1 MPTEL
6 QFSYGQWPSSGIG
19 VDDIDILSNVESQY
33 NFKIKRHSR
42 MSRQPTNIV
51 RNDMIVASIDIV
63 STRKETISNNTKS
76 VSNTTTTSNDISCR
90 SQKVQNGRSH

>member
-33 NFKIKRHSR
+33 NFKIRRHSR
-42 MSRQPTNIV
+42 MSHQPTEIV
-51 RNDMIVASIDIV
+51 RNDMIVASVDIV
-63 STRKETISNNTKS
+63 SKREETVSNNGKA
-76 VSNTTTTSNDISCR
+76 V
-90 SQKVQNGRSH
+90 